1 MVSDTYFSMIGYLE
15 KRYYSSA
22 SRYPTSAFMRM
33 KLGEAPTERHVAPRI
48 FETEAEAQQF
58 ARSH

>member
-1 MVSDTYFSMIGYLE
+1 
-15 KRYYSSA
+15 
-22 SRYPTSAFMRM
+22 M
-33 KLGEAPTERHVAPRI
+33 KLGEALTERHVAPRI